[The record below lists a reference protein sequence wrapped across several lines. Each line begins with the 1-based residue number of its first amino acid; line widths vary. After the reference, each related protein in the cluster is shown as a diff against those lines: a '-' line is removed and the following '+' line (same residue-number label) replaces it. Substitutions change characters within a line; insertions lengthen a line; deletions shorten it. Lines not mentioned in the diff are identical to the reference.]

1 LLKVIQIGWGRT
13 AKTGGQEKEA
23 DQDSKVL
30 TGFSTAA
37 DAPIRV

>member
-1 LLKVIQIGWGRT
+1 LKVIQIGLSRT
-13 AKTGGQEKEA
+13 GKTGGQEKEA

-37 DAPIRV
+37 DAPSRV